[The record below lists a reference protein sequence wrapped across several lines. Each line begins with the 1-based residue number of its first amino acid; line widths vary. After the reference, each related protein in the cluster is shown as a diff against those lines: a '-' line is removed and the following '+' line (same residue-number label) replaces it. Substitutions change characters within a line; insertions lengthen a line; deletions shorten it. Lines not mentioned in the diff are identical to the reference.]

1 MNKLYLYR
9 FARLF
14 LVISAVILGVYALY
28 YVSTLTYPFIIA
40 LIIAFIM
47 NPVVNV
53 LEKGARMPR
62 PLAVILSLLFILGAL
77 AGFVTLLVV
86 EIISGTEY
94 LAKTVP
100 HHFEDLVIFIENFI
114 ASQLIPVYNDI
125 HSFFDN
131 LGAGQQE
138 TILTNIQNIGAEITE
153 TVGSF
158 IKNLLQ
164 SFPILLGWLPDAA
177 TVIIFSLLATF
188 FISKD
193 WYRLGA
199 WFQRFLPLKARKSG
213 QTVFSDLRKA
223 LFGFL
228 QAQLTLISITT
239 IIVLTG
245 LLILRVEYAITIA
258 VIIGLVDILPYLGTG
273 LVFIPWIIYAFFSG
287 DTPFAVGLSVL
298 YSVVVVQRQVME
310 PKILSSSIGLDP
322 LATLI
327 SLFVGFKLFGL
338 LGLIAGPVILV
349 LVKTLH
355 SAHVFEDLWHFII
368 GEKTT

>member
-1 MNKLYLYR
+1 LNKLYLDR
-9 FARLF
+9 FVRLF
-14 LVISAVILGVYALY
+14 LVSLGIVLGGFVLY

-40 LIIAFIM
+40 LIIAFFM
-47 NPVVNV
+47 NPLVNTFQ
-53 LEKGARMPR
+53 KGLRMPR
-62 PLAVILSLLFILGAL
+62 SISVILSILIVLGL
-77 AGFVTLLVV
+77 VAGFVTLLVV

-100 HHFEDLVIFIENFI
+100 RHFEDLVVFIENFI
-114 ASQLIPVYNDI
+114 AGKILPVYQDI
-125 HSFFDN
+125 HFFFDS
-131 LGAGQQE
+131 LGANQQE
-138 TILTNIQNIGAEITE
+138 TILTNIQNIGTKITQ
-153 TVGSF
+153 TVGTF
-158 IKNLLQ
+158 ITSLLQ
-164 SFPILLGWLPDAA
+164 SFPVLIGWLPDTA

-193 WYRLGA
+193 WYRLEAGL
-199 WFQRFLPLKARKSG
+199 QRFLPLKARKSG
-213 QTVFSDLRKA
+213 QTVFADLRKA

-239 IIVLTG
+239 IIVLIG
-245 LLILRVEYAITIA
+245 LLVLRVEYAITIA

-273 LVFIPWIIYAFFSG
+273 LIFIPWIIYAFFSG
-287 DTPFAVGLSVL
+287 DTSFAIGLSVL

-355 SAHVFEDLWHFII
+355 SAHVFEDLWRFII

>member
-14 LVISAVILGVYALY
+14 LVISSVILGAYALY
-28 YVSTLTYPFIIA
+28 YVSALTYPFIIA
-40 LIIAFIM
+40 LLIAFIM
-47 NPVVNV
+47 NPVVNL
-53 LEKGARMPR
+53 LEKGARLPR
-62 PLAVILSLLFILGAL
+62 SLAVIISLLFMLGLL

-100 HHFEDLVIFIENFI
+100 HHLEDLAIFIENFI
-114 ASQLIPVYNDI
+114 ASQLIPIYNDI
-125 HSFFDN
+125 HSFFDD
-131 LGAGQQE
+131 LGASQQE
-138 TILTNIQNIGAEITE
+138 TILTNIQSIGTKITE
-153 TVGSF
+153 TVGTF

-164 SFPILLGWLPDAA
+164 SFPVLIGWLPDAA

-199 WFQRFLPLKARKSG
+199 AFQRFLPLKARKSG

-239 IIVLTG
+239 VIVLIG

-273 LVFIPWIIYAFFSG
+273 LIFIPWIIYAFFSG
-287 DTPFAVGLSVL
+287 ETSFAVGLSVL

-322 LATLI
+322 LATLV

-338 LGLIAGPVILV
+338 LGLIAGPVTLV
-349 LVKTLH
+349 LLKTLH
-355 SAHVFEDLWHFII
+355 SAHVFRDLFDFII
-368 GEKTT
+368 GKKTD